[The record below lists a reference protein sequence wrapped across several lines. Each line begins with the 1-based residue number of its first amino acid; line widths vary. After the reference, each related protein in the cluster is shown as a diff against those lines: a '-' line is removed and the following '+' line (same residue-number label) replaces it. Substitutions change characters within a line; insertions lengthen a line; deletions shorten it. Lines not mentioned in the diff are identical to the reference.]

1 MLALRRALKRKKL
14 FEELDEKWK
23 TAELVLLG
31 QEAFIN
37 RWTFKPNYYLVV
49 ECAEVDYEGEVFHL
63 IITLDPTQP
72 TKNNNALSLKAER
85 LGFTNWW
92 IDTEDLQQMRQS
104 LKPLVPILYTKED
117 NDELFRS

>member
-1 MLALRRALKRKKL
+1 MLTLRRALKRKKL

-49 ECAEVDYEGEVFHL
+49 ECAEVDYEREVFHL

-117 NDELFRS
+117 SDELFRS

>member
-1 MLALRRALKRKKL
+1 MLTLRRALKRKKL

-49 ECAEVDYEGEVFHL
+49 ECADVDYEGEVFHL

-72 TKNNNALSLKAER
+72 TKNNNALSLKAEIS
-85 LGFTNWW
+85 GFTNWW

>member
-1 MLALRRALKRKKL
+1 MLTLREALKRKNL

-31 QEAFIN
+31 QEIFIN
-37 RWTFKPNYYLVV
+37 RRTFKSNYYLVV
-49 ECAEVDYEGEVFHL
+49 ECAEVGYGGEVYHL
-63 IITLDPTQP
+63 IITLDPVDP
-72 TKNNNALSLKAER
+72 TKNKNALSLNAER

-104 LKPLVPILYTKED
+104 LKPVSTFLYGKY
-117 NDELFRS
+117 

>member
-1 MLALRRALKRKKL
+1 M
-14 FEELDEKWK
+14 
-23 TAELVLLG
+23 
-31 QEAFIN
+31 
-37 RWTFKPNYYLVV
+37 V

-63 IITLDPTQP
+63 IITLDPSEP
-72 TKNNNALSLKAER
+72 TKNTNPLSLKLCR

-92 IDTEDLQQMRQS
+92 VDTEDLQQMRKS

>member
-1 MLALRRALKRKKL
+1 MLTLKEALKRKKV
-14 FEELDEKWK
+14 FDESGKWQ

-37 RWTFKPNYYLVV
+37 RWTFKPNYYLVI

-63 IITLDPTQP
+63 IINLDPTEP
-72 TKNNNALSLKAER
+72 TKNTNALSLKLYR

-92 IDTEDLQQMRQS
+92 IDTEDLQKMRQS
-104 LKPLVPILYTKED
+104 LKPLVPILYTKEG
-117 NDELFRS
+117 NDELSRS

>member
-72 TKNNNALSLKAER
+72 TKNNNALSLKAEI

>member
-92 IDTEDLQQMRQS
+92 IDTEDLQQMRQP

>member
-1 MLALRRALKRKKL
+1 MLTLREALKRKKL
-14 FEELDEKWK
+14 FEELGEKWK
-23 TAELVLLG
+23 TVELVHLG
-31 QEAFIN
+31 KETYIN
-37 RWTFKPNYYLVV
+37 RCTFKHNYYLVV
-49 ECAEVDYEGEVFHL
+49 ECAEVDYEGKALHL
-63 IITLDPTQP
+63 IITLNPVEP
-72 TKNNNALSLKAER
+72 TKNKNALSFKAEG

>member
-1 MLALRRALKRKKL
+1 MLTLRRALKRKKL
-14 FEELDEKWK
+14 FENLDEKWK
-23 TAELVLLG
+23 TAKLVLLG

-37 RWTFKPNYYLVV
+37 RWTFKPTYYLVV

>member
-1 MLALRRALKRKKL
+1 MLKLRRALKRKKL

-92 IDTEDLQQMRQS
+92 IDTEDLQQMGQS

>member
-1 MLALRRALKRKKL
+1 MLTLRRALQRKKL
-14 FEELDEKWK
+14 FEELGEKWK

-31 QEAFIN
+31 QETYIN
-37 RWTFKPNYYLVV
+37 GWTFKPNYYLVV
-49 ECAEVDYEGEVFHL
+49 ECADVDYEGEVFHL
-63 IITLDPTQP
+63 IITLDLTQP
-72 TKNNNALSLKAER
+72 TKNNKALSLKAGR

-117 NDELFRS
+117 SNELFRS

>member
-1 MLALRRALKRKKL
+1 MLTLKRALKRKKL
-14 FEELDEKWK
+14 FEELNEKWK
-23 TAELVLLG
+23 TAKLVLLG
-31 QEAFIN
+31 QETYIN

-72 TKNNNALSLKAER
+72 TKNNNALSFTLER

-92 IDTEDLQQMRQS
+92 IDTEDLQQMEQS

-117 NDELFRS
+117 SDELSRS

>member
-1 MLALRRALKRKKL
+1 MLTLRRALKRKKL
-14 FEELDEKWK
+14 FENLDEKWK
-23 TAELVLLG
+23 TVELVLLG
-31 QEAFIN
+31 QEIYIN
-37 RWTFKPNYYLVV
+37 RWYFKPNYYLVV
-49 ECAEVDYEGEVFHL
+49 ECADVDYGGEVYHL

-72 TKNNNALSLKAER
+72 TKNKNALSLKAES

-117 NDELFRS
+117 SDELFRS